1 MANHYET
8 SPPMFRNAP
17 LKFIVYLQLIPVF
30 VLGLFLLLW
39 WYIDNKNKRLS
50 IEGDLIKWQEGIFN
64 KTFIDLNTE
73 DIRTVKIKQSFFQR
87 MLGTGDLDIY
97 TAGDSPEAVLMGLR
111 EPHEIKTMILPQ

>member
-1 MANHYET
+1 MAKHYET

-17 LKFIVYLQLIPVF
+17 LKFIVYILLIPVF
-30 VLGLFLLLW
+30 GLGSFLLLW
-39 WYIDNKNKRLS
+39 WYVDNKNKRLS
-50 IEGDLIKWQEGIFN
+50 IEGDLMKWQEGIFN

-111 EPHEIKTMILPQ
+111 EPYEIKTMILPQ